1 MLCSQVARHQC
12 IAVLPKRRLRR
23 DLHAAEHQGSCEQ
36 PVVLITWPVENK
48 GFKTNGANISWWF
61 KEKRLVIARIYSTKE
76 QPLPELQI
84 GWSLAK
90 KCYWSTAYFLN
101 TVSRKST
108 FYGETGQTVNSII
121 TVEDKSAKSF
131 FLKKSCSDKA
141 DWVVAIYSHPL
152 WLAKPEFK
160 PYTTQNTW
168 AFHEL
173 FTWHR
178 KHKIL
183 HDWNPL
189 LLSQVYFRVVF
200 LYSSSK
206 LLCPFHL

>member
-12 IAVLPKRRLRR
+12 IPVLPKRMLWH
-23 DLHAAEHQGSCEQ
+23 DLHAAEHQGNCEQ
-36 PVVLITWPVENK
+36 PVLLITRPVENK
-48 GFKTNGANISWWF
+48 GFKTNGASISWWF

-76 QPLPELQI
+76 QSLPELQI

-90 KCYWSTAYFLN
+90 KCYWPTAYLLN
-101 TVSRKST
+101 TVSRKNT

-131 FLKKSCSDKA
+131 FLKKSRSDKA
-141 DWVVAIYSHPL
+141 DWVAAIYSHPL

-160 PYTTQNTW
+160 LDITQNTW
-168 AFHEL
+168 AFYEF

-189 LLSQVYFRVVF
+189 V
-200 LYSSSK
+200 
-206 LLCPFHL
+206 